1 MNFGSSL
8 IEALESLTS
17 NKVRTA
23 LTMLGIIIGVGAVI
37 AMLAIGAGTEQA
49 IVGEIEGIGTNLLFV
64 ATNKDDVTNPKPL
77 TIRDAEAISD
87 PIYAP
92 SVAAAAPVIQGR
104 AELTYAGGEGTTVGL
119 VGVTEDYAKV
129 QPLELSEGEFFT
141 STQISGLAS
150 AVILGSNVAE
160 DLFGRPDGLVGE
172 TVRIF
177 GQPFRV
183 VGILKKEGGSEF
195 GSSSDDQ
202 ILVPLTTAQT
212 RLIPSKVKNQ
222 VDLIYVSAISS
233 DAVQSAEDE
242 ISLILRDRHKI
253 KLTEDDF
260 RILTQELFL
269 DFASTVTGVF
279 TIFLGGVAGI
289 SLLVGGIGIMNIMLV
304 SVTERTKEIG
314 LRKAVGAKKRD
325 ILTQFLIESSLLSAI
340 GGVVGI
346 ILGWLLSLGIGRI
359 AMANDF
365 LLEPSITIN
374 AVLLAT
380 LFSAAVGL
388 FFGIYPAS
396 RAAQLEPI
404 EALRSE

>member
-8 IEALESLTS
+8 IEALESLAS

-37 AMLAIGAGTEQA
+37 AMLAIGTGTEDA

-64 ATNKDDVTNPKPL
+64 TTNREDVTNPEPL

-87 PIYAP
+87 PIFAP
-92 SVAAAAPVIQGR
+92 SVAAAAPVIQGQ
-104 AELTYAGGEGTTVGL
+104 AELTYAGEITTVGL
-119 VGVTEDYAKV
+119 VGVTEDYANV
-129 QPLELSEGEFFT
+129 QTLELSEGEFFT
-141 STQISGLAS
+141 STQIAGLAS
-150 AVILGSNVAE
+150 AAILGTNVAE
-160 DLFGRPDGLVGE
+160 DLFGRSDGLVGE
-172 TVRIF
+172 TVRIS

-183 VGILKKEGGSEF
+183 IGILKKEGGSDF

-202 ILVPLTTAQT
+202 VLVPLTTAQT
-212 RLIPSKVKNQ
+212 RLIPRKMKNQ

-242 ISLILRDRHKI
+242 ISVILRDRHNI
-253 KLTEDDF
+253 KLSEDDF

-325 ILTQFLIESSLLSAI
+325 ILSQFLIESSLLSAL
-340 GGVVGI
+340 GGIVGI

-359 AMANDF
+359 AAANDF

>member
-1 MNFGSSL
+1 MNLGSSL
-8 IEALESLTS
+8 WEALESLSS
-17 NKVRTA
+17 NKARTA

-64 ATNKDDVTNPKPL
+64 STNRQDVKNPEPL
-77 TIRDAEAISD
+77 TIQDAEALSD
-87 PIYAP
+87 PIFAP
-92 SVAAAAPVIQGR
+92 SIAAAAPVVQGQ
-104 AELTYAGGEGTTVGL
+104 AELTNAGEVRVASL
-119 VGVTEDYAKV
+119 VGVTEDYILV
-129 QPLELSEGEFFT
+129 QTVELSEGEFFN
-141 STQISGLAS
+141 STQINGLAS
-150 AVILGSNVAE
+150 AAILGTNIAE
-160 DLFGRPDGLVGE
+160 DLFKRSDGLIGE
-172 TVRIF
+172 TVRVN
-177 GQPFRV
+177 GQPFRI

-195 GSSSDDQ
+195 GSSTDDQ
-202 ILVPLTTAQT
+202 ILVPLTTAQM
-212 RLIPSKVKNQ
+212 RLLPRKSSNQ
-222 VDLIYVSAISS
+222 VDTIYVSAINS
-233 DAVQSAEDE
+233 DSVKKAEDE

-260 RILTQELFL
+260 RIMTQELFL
-269 DFASTVTGVF
+269 DFASTITGVF

-314 LRKAVGAKKRD
+314 LRKAVGAKKID

-340 GGVVGI
+340 GGIIGI
-346 ILGWLLSLGIGRI
+346 LLGWLLSLGVGRI
-359 AMANDF
+359 AAASDF
-365 LLEPSITIN
+365 QLNPVVTLN

>member
-1 MNFGSSL
+1 MNLGASL
-8 IEALESLTS
+8 LEALESLSS

-37 AMLAIGAGTEQA
+37 AMLAIGTGTKQA

-64 ATNKDDVTNPKPL
+64 ATNYEDVTNPEPL
-77 TIRDAEAISD
+77 TIQDAEALDD
-87 PIYAP
+87 PVFAP
-92 SVAAAAPVIQGR
+92 SIAAAAPIIQGQ
-104 AELTYAGGEGTTVGL
+104 AELTYASNGTTASL
-119 VGVTEDYAKV
+119 VGVTEDYSRV
-129 QPLELSEGEFFT
+129 QTIELSEGEFFS
-141 STQISGLAS
+141 STQLAGLAS
-150 AVILGSNVAE
+150 AAILGTNVAE
-160 DLFGRPDGLVGE
+160 DLFERSEGLVGE
-172 TVRIF
+172 TVRVN

-183 VGILKKEGGSEF
+183 VAILKKEGGGDF
-195 GSSSDDQ
+195 GSSTDDQ

-212 RLIPSKVKNQ
+212 RLIPRRETNQ
-222 VDLIYVSAISS
+222 VDLIYVSAIDS
-233 DAVQSAEDE
+233 DSVKAAEDE
-242 ISLILRDRHKI
+242 ISLILRDRHKL
-253 KLTEDDF
+253 KLAEDDF
-260 RILTQELFL
+260 IILTQELFL

-325 ILTQFLIESSLLSAI
+325 ILTQFLIESSLLSI
-340 GGVVGI
+340 LGGIVGI
-346 ILGWLLSLGIGRI
+346 VLGWILSLGVGRI
-359 AMANDF
+359 AASSDF
-365 LLEPSITIN
+365 LLEPAITLN

-380 LFSAAVGL
+380 LFSASVGL
-388 FFGIYPAS
+388 FFGIYPAN

>member
-37 AMLAIGAGTEQA
+37 AMLAIGTGTQQA

-64 ATNKDDVTNPKPL
+64 ATNYDDVTNPVP
-77 TIRDAEAISD
+77 ISIQDANAISD
-87 PIYAP
+87 PVYAP
-92 SVAAAAPVIQGR
+92 SVAASAPVIQGS
-104 AELTYAGGEGTTVGL
+104 AEVTYAGEGTSASL
-119 VGVTEDYAKV
+119 IGVTEDYSKV
-129 QPLELSEGEFFT
+129 QSVELTEGSFFN

-150 AVILGSNVAE
+150 AAILGANIAD
-160 DLFGRPDGLVGE
+160 DLFGRKDGLVGE
-172 TVRIF
+172 TVRIS

-183 VGILKKEGGSEF
+183 VGVLKEEGGADF
-195 GSSSDDQ
+195 GNSPDDQ
-202 ILVPLTTAQT
+202 VLVPLTTAQA
-212 RLIPSKVKNQ
+212 RLLSRKVKDQ
-222 VDLIYVSAISS
+222 VDIIYVSAVSS
-233 DAVQSAEDE
+233 EAVKSAEDE
-242 ISLILRDRHKI
+242 ITLILRDRHKL
-253 KLTEDDF
+253 KLEENDF
-260 RILTQELFL
+260 YILNQDLLL

-325 ILTQFLIESSLLSAI
+325 ILVQFLIESSLLSVI
-340 GGVVGI
+340 GGIIGI

-359 AMANDF
+359 AAANDF
-365 LLEPSITIN
+365 LLNPAITLN

-388 FFGIYPAS
+388 FFGIYPAN
-396 RAAQLEPI
+396 RAANLEPI
-404 EALRSE
+404 EALRTE

>member
-1 MNFGSSL
+1 MNLGSSL
-8 IEALESLTS
+8 WEALESLSS
-17 NKVRTA
+17 NKARTA

-64 ATNKDDVTNPKPL
+64 STNRQDVKNPEPL
-77 TIRDAEAISD
+77 TIQDAEALSD
-87 PIYAP
+87 PIFAP
-92 SVAAAAPVIQGR
+92 SIAAAAPVVQGQ
-104 AELTYAGGEGTTVGL
+104 AELTNAGEVRVASL
-119 VGVTEDYAKV
+119 VGVTEDYILV
-129 QPLELSEGEFFT
+129 QTVELSEGEFFN
-141 STQISGLAS
+141 STQINGLAS
-150 AVILGSNVAE
+150 AAILGTNIAE
-160 DLFGRPDGLVGE
+160 DLFKRSDGLIGE
-172 TVRIF
+172 TVRVN
-177 GQPFRV
+177 GQPFRI
-183 VGILKKEGGSEF
+183 VGILKKEGGSDF
-195 GSSSDDQ
+195 GSSTDDQ
-202 ILVPLTTAQT
+202 ILVPLTTAQM
-212 RLIPSKVKNQ
+212 RLLPRKSSNQ
-222 VDLIYVSAISS
+222 VDTIYVSAINS
-233 DAVQSAEDE
+233 DSVKKAEDE

-260 RILTQELFL
+260 RIMTQELFL
-269 DFASTVTGVF
+269 DFASTITGVF

-314 LRKAVGAKKRD
+314 LRKAVGAKKID

-340 GGVVGI
+340 GGIIGI
-346 ILGWLLSLGIGRI
+346 LLGWLLSLGVGRI
-359 AMANDF
+359 AAASDF
-365 LLEPSITIN
+365 QLNPVVTLN

>member
-1 MNFGSSL
+1 MNFASSL
-8 IEALESLTS
+8 LEALESLSS

-37 AMLAIGAGTEQA
+37 AMLAIGTGTQQA

-64 ATNKDDVTNPKPL
+64 ATNYDDVTNPVPI
-77 TIRDAEAISD
+77 TIQDADAIAD
-87 PIYAP
+87 PVYAP
-92 SVAAAAPVIQGR
+92 SVAASAPVIQGS
-104 AELTYAGGEGTTVGL
+104 AEVTYAGEGTNASL
-119 VGVTEDYAKV
+119 IGVTEDYSKV
-129 QPLELSEGEFFT
+129 QTVDLTEGSFFT

-150 AVILGSNVAE
+150 AVILGSNIAD
-160 DLFGRPDGLVGE
+160 DLFGRIDGLVGE
-172 TVRIF
+172 TVRIS

-183 VGILKKEGGSEF
+183 VGILKEEGGADF
-195 GSSSDDQ
+195 GNSPDDQ
-202 ILVPLTTAQT
+202 VLVPLTTAQA
-212 RLIPSKVKNQ
+212 RLLPRKVKDQ
-222 VDLIYVSAISS
+222 VDIIYVSAVSS
-233 DAVQSAEDE
+233 EAVTSAENE
-242 ISLILRDRHKI
+242 ITQILRDRHKL
-253 KLTEDDF
+253 KLEENDF
-260 RILTQELFL
+260 FILNQDLLL

-325 ILTQFLIESSLLSAI
+325 ILVQFLIESSLLSVI

-359 AMANDF
+359 AAANDF
-365 LLEPSITIN
+365 LLNPAITMN

-388 FFGIYPAS
+388 FFGIYPAN
-396 RAAQLEPI
+396 RAANLEPI
-404 EALRSE
+404 EALRTE

>member
-8 IEALESLTS
+8 IEALESLAS

-37 AMLAIGAGTEQA
+37 AMLAIGTGTEEA

-64 ATNKDDVTNPKPL
+64 ATNYDDVSNPEPL
-77 TIRDAEAISD
+77 TIRDAEAIAD
-87 PIYAP
+87 PVYAP
-92 SVAAAAPVIQGR
+92 SVAAAAPVIQGQ
-104 AELTYAGGEGTTVGL
+104 AELTYSGEVTTVGL
-119 VGVTEDYAKV
+119 VGVTEDYENV
-129 QPLELSEGEFFT
+129 QTLELSEGEFFT
-141 STQISGLAS
+141 STQVTGLAS
-150 AVILGSNVAE
+150 AVILGTNVAE
-160 DLFGRPDGLVGE
+160 DLFGRSDGLVGE

-195 GSSSDDQ
+195 GSSPDDQ
-202 ILVPLTTAQT
+202 VLVPLTTAQT
-212 RLIPSKVKNQ
+212 RLISRRAKNQ
-222 VDLIYVSAISS
+222 VDLIYVSAVSS
-233 DAVQSAEDE
+233 DAVKTAEQE
-242 ISLILRDRHKI
+242 ISLILRDRHNI
-253 KLTEDDF
+253 KFAEDDF

-325 ILTQFLIESSLLSAI
+325 ILTQFLIESSLLSAL
-340 GGVVGI
+340 GGIVGI

-359 AMANDF
+359 AAANDF
-365 LLEPSITIN
+365 LLNPVITLQ

-388 FFGIYPAS
+388 FFGIYPAN

>member
-17 NKVRTA
+17 NKVRTG

-37 AMLAIGAGTEQA
+37 AMLAIGNGTEQA

-64 ATNKDDVTNPKPL
+64 ATNYDDVSNPEPL
-77 TIRDAEAISD
+77 TIEDAKALAD
-87 PIYAP
+87 PLYAP
-92 SVAAAAPVIQGR
+92 SIIAASPVVQGQ
-104 AELTYAGGEGTTVGL
+104 AELTYAGQVKMASL
-119 VGVTEDYAKV
+119 VGVAEDYDLV
-129 QPLELSEGEFFT
+129 QTVELSEGEFF
-141 STQISGLAS
+141 STAQINGLAS
-150 AVILGSNVAE
+150 AAILGANVAE
-160 DLFGRPDGLVGE
+160 DLFGRSDGLVGE
-172 TVRIF
+172 TVRVN

-195 GSSSDDQ
+195 GSSADDQ
-202 ILVPLTTAQT
+202 ILVPLTTAQI
-212 RLIPSKVKNQ
+212 RLLPRRTSNQ
-222 VDLIYVSAISS
+222 VDLIYVSAIDS
-233 DAVQSAEDE
+233 DSVKAAEDE
-242 ISLILRDRHKI
+242 ISLILRDRHNI
-253 KLTEDDF
+253 KLAEDDF
-260 RILTQELFL
+260 IILTQELFL

-325 ILTQFLIESSLLSAI
+325 ILLQFLIESSLLSAI
-340 GGVVGI
+340 GGIVGI
-346 ILGWLLSLGIGRI
+346 VLGWLLSLGVGRI
-359 AMANDF
+359 AAASDF
-365 LLEPSITIN
+365 LLNPAITIN
-374 AVLLAT
+374 SVLLAT
-380 LFSAAVGL
+380 LFSAAIGL
-388 FFGIYPAS
+388 FFGIYPAN

>member
-8 IEALESLTS
+8 IEALDSLLS

-37 AMLAIGAGTEQA
+37 AMLAIGNGTEQA

-64 ATNKDDVTNPKPL
+64 ATNYEDVTNPEPL
-77 TIRDAEAISD
+77 TIQDAEAIND
-87 PIYAP
+87 PIFAP
-92 SVAAAAPVIQGR
+92 SIAAAAPVIQGQV
-104 AELTYAGGEGTTVGL
+104 ELVYAGLGTTASL
-119 VGVTEDYAKV
+119 VGVTEDYALV
-129 QPLELSEGEFFT
+129 QTIELSEGEFFN
-141 STQISGLAS
+141 SAQVNGLAS
-150 AVILGSNVAE
+150 AVILGTNVAE
-160 DLFGRPDGLVGE
+160 DLFERSDGLVGE
-172 TVRIF
+172 TIRVA

-195 GSSSDDQ
+195 GSSADDQ
-202 ILVPLTTAQT
+202 ILVPLTTAQV
-212 RLIPSKVKNQ
+212 RLMPRKVKDQ
-222 VDLIYVSAISS
+222 VDLIYVSAIDS
-233 DAVQSAEDE
+233 DSVKSAEDE
-242 ISLILRDRHKI
+242 ISLILRDRHNL
-253 KLTEDDF
+253 KLEEDDF
-260 RILTQELFL
+260 IILTQELFL

-279 TIFLGGVAGI
+279 TVFLGGVAGI

-325 ILTQFLIESSLLSAI
+325 ILVQFLIESSLLSLI
-340 GGVVGI
+340 GGALGI
-346 ILGWLLSLGIGRI
+346 VLGWILSLGVGRI
-359 AMANDF
+359 AAASDF
-365 LLEPSITIN
+365 LLNPAMTFN
-374 AVLLAT
+374 AIALAT

-388 FFGIYPAS
+388 FFGIYPAN

>member
-1 MNFGSSL
+1 MNFASSL
-8 IEALESLTS
+8 LEALESLTS

-37 AMLAIGAGTEQA
+37 AMLAIGTGTQQA

-64 ATNKDDVTNPKPL
+64 ATNYDDVTNPEPI
-77 TIRDAEAISD
+77 TVQDAKAIAD

-92 SVAAAAPVIQGR
+92 SVAASSPVIRGS
-104 AELTYAGGEGTTVGL
+104 AEVTYEGVGTNASL
-119 VGVTEDYAKV
+119 YGVTETYSSV
-129 QPLELSEGEFFT
+129 QNVDLTEGEFFT

-150 AVILGSNVAE
+150 AVILGSNIAD
-160 DLFGRPDGLVGE
+160 DLFGRIDGLVGE
-172 TVRIF
+172 TVRIS

-183 VGILKKEGGSEF
+183 VGILKKEGGADF
-195 GSSSDDQ
+195 GNSPDDQ
-202 ILVPLTTAQT
+202 VLVPLTTAQA
-212 RLIPSKVKNQ
+212 RLLPRKVKDQ
-222 VDLIYVSAISS
+222 VDIIYVSAVSS
-233 DAVQSAEDE
+233 EAVTSAENE
-242 ISLILRDRHKI
+242 ITQILRDRHKL
-253 KLTEDDF
+253 KLEENDF
-260 RILTQELFL
+260 FILNQDLLL

-325 ILTQFLIESSLLSAI
+325 ILVQFLIESSLLSVI

-359 AMANDF
+359 AAANDF
-365 LLEPSITIN
+365 LLNPAITMN

-388 FFGIYPAS
+388 FFGIYPAN
-396 RAAQLEPI
+396 RAANLEPI
-404 EALRSE
+404 EALRTE

>member
-8 IEALESLTS
+8 IEALESLGS

-37 AMLAIGAGTEQA
+37 AMLAIGTGTEQA

-64 ATNKDDVTNPKPL
+64 ATNYDDVTNPEPI
-77 TIRDAEAISD
+77 TIQDAEAISD

-92 SVAAAAPVIQGR
+92 SVAAAAPVIQGMT
-104 AELTYAGGEGTTVGL
+104 EVTYAGEGTSATL
-119 VGVTEDYAKV
+119 VGVTEDYYLV
-129 QPLELSEGEFFT
+129 QTVELTEGEFFN

-150 AVILGSNVAE
+150 AVILGANIAD
-160 DLFGRPDGLVGE
+160 DLFGRTDGLVGE
-172 TVRIF
+172 AVRVG

-183 VGILKKEGGSEF
+183 VGILKKEGGADF
-195 GSSSDDQ
+195 GSSPDDQ

-212 RLIPSKVKNQ
+212 RLMPRNVKDQ

-233 DAVQSAEDE
+233 EAVKNAEDE
-242 ISLILRDRHKI
+242 ITIILRDRHKL
-253 KLTEDDF
+253 KLEEDDF
-260 RILTQELFL
+260 FILNQDLLL

-314 LRKAVGAKKRD
+314 LRKAVGAKRSD
-325 ILTQFLIESSLLSAI
+325 ILVQFLIESSLLSAI
-340 GGVVGI
+340 GGIVGI
-346 ILGWLLSLGIGRI
+346 IFGWLLSLGIGRI
-359 AMANDF
+359 AAANDF
-365 LLEPSITIN
+365 MLNPAITIN

-380 LFSAAVGL
+380 IFSAAVGL